1 VRAFLSPSRN
11 IACLIEG
18 EGEVRCD
25 ITNRSFSPPAKPAS
39 CEFDWGQS
47 LILDSK
53 GASFACV
60 SDSVYDDR
68 SPVLAYGQAS
78 RVGMIE
84 CVSRQEGI
92 TCTHIGNRHG
102 FFLSQ
107 ARYNR
112 F

>member
-1 VRAFLSPSRN
+1 M
-11 IACLIEG
+11 
-18 EGEVRCD
+18 RCD
-25 ITNRSFSPPAKPAS
+25 IGKHSFSPPPKPAD

-47 LILDSK
+47 LVLNSK
-53 GASFACV
+53 GASFVCA
-60 SDSVYDDR
+60 SDSIYDD
-68 SPVLAYGQAS
+68 SHPVLAYGQTS

-92 TCTHIGNRHG
+92 TCTDVGNHRG

-107 ARYNR
+107 ARYDL